1 MGGGED
7 EADHPRGEDQQDG
20 GEALEIVGRP
30 ERGRPSRRLGGREV
44 GT

>member
-7 EADHPRGEDQQDG
+7 EPRGEDQQDG
-20 GEALEIVGRP
+20 GEALEMAGRP
-30 ERGRPSRRLGGREV
+30 ERGRPSRRRGGQEI